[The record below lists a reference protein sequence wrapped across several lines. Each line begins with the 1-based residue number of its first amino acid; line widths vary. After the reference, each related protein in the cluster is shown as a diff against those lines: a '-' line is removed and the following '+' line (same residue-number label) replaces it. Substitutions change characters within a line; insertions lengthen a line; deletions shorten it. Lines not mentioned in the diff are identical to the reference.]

1 MLPKI
6 KYPIGI
12 QTFSEIIEENYLY
25 VDKTAKAFELV
36 NDNKYVFLSR
46 PRRFGKSLMLSTL
59 EAYFQG
65 RKELFK
71 GLALSGLEKEWRIH
85 PVLRID
91 LSGSSYENP
100 QLLAANLNS
109 ILTKWESVFGKEESE
124 TTPALR
130 FRGIIQR
137 AYEQTG
143 EKVVVLIDE
152 YDKPILE
159 NIHDDSLHEIMKV
172 QLRGFYSVIKEC
184 DQYLRFAML
193 TGVTKFGHLS
203 VFSGLNNLN
212 DISLD
217 IRYNDICGIT
227 ETEFR
232 ENFTESVKEFA
243 TVNGMN
249 EDEVWEEFRKN
260 YDGYL
265 FSREGEGIY
274 NPFSVMLAFSK
285 QTFGR
290 YWFSTG
296 TPAFLAK
303 LLRRY
308 NFPLWK
314 LEDQEQ
320 TGEELTDITEHGYNL
335 GALLYQSGYLTI
347 NGYDA
352 RLRRYRLGF
361 PNLEV
366 REGFWNSL
374 YRHYIYHPETSEI
387 FDTDSFVHDVVNGN
401 PEEFMERLQGLL
413 SSLSPGAGSREVHF
427 QNILQI
433 IFRMLGFRVQTEVHT
448 SFGRADMVVQ
458 TPEFIYLFEFKTNS
472 SPQKAIEQIHEK
484 GYGMPFKMDPRH
496 LILIG
501 ANFSITTCTITDWLI
516 EKQ

>member
-12 QTFSEIIEENYLY
+12 QTFSEIVEENYLY

-36 NDNKYVFLSR
+36 SDNKYVFLSR
-46 PRRFGKSLMLSTL
+46 PRRFGKSLLLSTL

-65 RKELFK
+65 RKELFG
-71 GLALSGLEKEWRIH
+71 GLALSRLEKEWRVH

-91 LSGSSYENP
+91 LSGSSYENTE
-100 QLLAANLNS
+100 LLAANLNS

-232 ENFTESVKEFA
+232 ENFAESVKEFA
-243 TVNGMN
+243 AINGMN

-320 TGEELTDITEHGYNL
+320 TGEELTDITEHGYKL

-347 NGYDA
+347 KGYDA

-387 FDTDSFVHDVVNGN
+387 FDPDSFVHDVMHGN

-433 IFRMLGFRVQTEVHT
+433 IFRMLGFRVQTEVRT

-458 TPEFIYLFEFKTNS
+458 TPEFIYLFEFKINS

-501 ANFSITTCTITDWLI
+501 ANFSTTTSTIEDWLI

>member
-46 PRRFGKSLMLSTL
+46 PRRFGKSLLLSTL

-71 GLALSGLEKEWRIH
+71 GLALSGLEKEWRVH

-100 QLLAANLNS
+100 HLLAANLNS

-137 AYEQTG
+137 AYEQMG

-314 LEDQEQ
+314 LENQEQ

-347 NGYDA
+347 KGYDA

-458 TPEFIYLFEFKTNS
+458 TPEFIYLFEFKINS

-484 GYGMPFKMDPRH
+484 GYGMPSKMDPRH